1 MKVDVSCSKQDM
13 VNYLLR
19 DQSHDIK
26 QASVTCMAPTNI
38 ALCKYWG
45 KRDQQLHLPCNS
57 SLSVSLGDKG
67 CTTSLSLIDAAQDE
81 VILNKKKLTSDSE
94 FYIKLVTFLDF
105 FRGPQQHHYRVET
118 ISNIPIAAGLA
129 SSACGFAAMV
139 LALRD
144 LYGWQLNDGDL
155 SILARLG
162 SGSAARSLWQGFV
175 EWRRGERAD
184 GLDSQAFPIDVDWP
198 EFEIGI
204 LLLDPQQKS
213 VSSRLAMQRTVETS
227 ELYRVWPRKAETDF
241 LCIKQ
246 ALLEKDFDRLAAC
259 AENNALL
266 MHATMQN
273 AQPSINY
280 WTEDS
285 LLAMQQ
291 VWQCRQQ
298 GLPVYFTMD
307 AGPNVKLLFK
317 TQHCQDIQRAF
328 PGLLVVNRN
337 P

>member
-1 MKVDVSCSKQDM
+1 MKVDVSCNKQEM
-13 VNYLLR
+13 VDYLLR
-19 DQSHDIK
+19 DQSREIK
-26 QASVTCMAPTNI
+26 QSSVTCMAPTNI

-67 CTTSLSLIDAAQDE
+67 CTTTLSLLDAAQDD
-81 VILNKKKLTSDSE
+81 VILNKKKLAYDSE
-94 FYIKLVTFLDF
+94 FYSKLVAFLDL
-105 FRGPQQHHYRVET
+105 FRGTEQHYYRVET

-144 LYGWQLNDGDL
+144 LCGWQLDDGDL

-162 SGSAARSLWQGFV
+162 SGSASRSLWQGFV

-184 GLDSQAFPIDVDWP
+184 GLDSQALPIDIDWP
-198 EFEIGI
+198 EFEVGL
-204 LLLDPQQKS
+204 LLLDEQQKS
-213 VSSRLAMQRTVETS
+213 VSSRVAMQRTVETS
-227 ELYRVWPRKAETDF
+227 SLYRIWPRKAEADF
-241 LCIKQ
+241 SCIKQ
-246 ALLEKDFDRLAAC
+246 ALLAKDFERLAAC

-273 AQPSINY
+273 AQPQVNY
-280 WTEDS
+280 WAEDS
-285 LLAMQQ
+285 VLAMQQ

-298 GLPVYFTMD
+298 GIPVYFTMD
-307 AGPNVKLLFK
+307 AGPNVKLLFQS
-317 TQHCQDIQRAF
+317 QHRNAIAQVF
-328 PGLLVVNRN
+328 PAMLTVNRN
-337 P
+337 Q

>member
-1 MKVDVSCSKQDM
+1 MKVDVSCNKQEM
-13 VNYLLR
+13 VDYLLR
-19 DQSHDIK
+19 DQSRDVT

-57 SLSVSLGDKG
+57 SLSVSLGGKG
-67 CTTSLSLIDAAQDE
+67 CTTTLSLLDADQDE
-81 VILNKKKLTSDSE
+81 VMLNKKALTNDSD
-94 FYIKLVTFLDF
+94 FFLKLVGFLDL
-105 FRGPQQHHYRVET
+105 FRGNKQHHYRVET
-118 ISNIPIAAGLA
+118 TSNIPIAAGLA

-162 SGSAARSLWQGFV
+162 SGSASRSLWQGFV

-184 GLDSQAFPIDVDWP
+184 GLDSQAFPIDINWP
-198 EFEIGI
+198 EFEVGL
-204 LLLDPQQKS
+204 LLLDEQQKS
-213 VSSRLAMQRTVETS
+213 VSSRIAMQRTVES
-227 ELYRVWPRKAETDF
+227 SALYRIWPRKAETDF
-241 LCIKQ
+241 VCIKQ
-246 ALLEKDFDRLAAC
+246 ALLAKDFDCLAAC

-273 AQPSINY
+273 AQPSVNY

-285 LLAMQQ
+285 ILAMQQ

-298 GLPVYFTMD
+298 GIPVYFTMD
-307 AGPNVKLLFK
+307 AGPNVKLLFQS
-317 TQHCQDIQRAF
+317 QHRDAIAQAF
-328 PGLLVVNRN
+328 PAMLTVNRN

>member
-1 MKVDVSCSKQDM
+1 MKVDVSCSKQEM
-13 VNYLLR
+13 VDYLLR
-19 DQSHDIK
+19 DQSHDA
-26 QASVTCMAPTNI
+26 QQSSVTCMAPTNI

-67 CTTSLSLIDAAQDE
+67 CTTTLRLLDAAQDV
-81 VILNKKKLTSDSE
+81 VILNKKKLAADSE
-94 FYIKLVTFLDF
+94 FYIKLVSFLDL
-105 FRGPQQHHYRVET
+105 FRGPENHYYHVET
-118 ISNIPIAAGLA
+118 TSNIPIAAGLA

-139 LALRD
+139 LVLRD
-144 LYGWQLNDGDL
+144 LYAWQLDDGDL

-162 SGSAARSLWQGFV
+162 SGSASRSLWQGFV

-198 EFEIGI
+198 EFEVGL
-204 LLLDPQQKS
+204 LLLDDQQKP
-213 VSSRLAMQRTVETS
+213 VSSRAGMQRTVETS
-227 ELYRVWPRKAETDF
+227 SLYRIWPRKAETDF
-241 LCIKQ
+241 VTIKQ
-246 ALLEKDFDRLAAC
+246 ALLAKDFIRLAAC

-273 AQPSINY
+273 AQPSVNY

-285 LLAMQQ
+285 ILAMQQ

-307 AGPNVKLLFK
+307 AGPNVKLLFQSK
-317 TQHCQDIQRAF
+317 HRQAIEQAF
-328 PGLLVVNRN
+328 PSMLVVNRKL
-337 P
+337 